1 LSPYKPSN
9 IANFIRQ
16 TRTRIE
22 TVNTVTPRIFIAA
35 TEQDTGKTTT
45 SLGLYSAL
53 RQKFPRIGYIKP
65 VGQRFTDVDGRR
77 IDEDS
82 LLMKSVYETLVP
94 IEDMSPITIEPDFTR
109 RYINEANHDTLVRRI
124 QRSFDRASWEKD
136 FAIIEGS
143 GHAGVGSVFDLS
155 NATVA
160 RILASKVLLVVPGGI
175 GLPIDEGA
183 LNKALF
189 EREGV
194 EVVGVVMNKVLA
206 GKMEQTTDFARR
218 GFARLGLE
226 LLGVMP
232 VQKMLAEPSL
242 LQIAETIRGTF
253 HCNARF
259 ARNQASNVV
268 MGSVSSANISRK
280 LADGTLLIVPGD
292 REDIVLAAISEVSSQ
307 SPKKLCGLILSDD
320 FKPHPSLLEMLE
332 KTKLPVVFSAMD
344 SYTIAQ
350 RILSLTIKIQPGDTH
365 KIESVQDLVARHIDI
380 PRLLEKIGASA

>member
-1 LSPYKPSN
+1 M
-9 IANFIRQ
+9 
-16 TRTRIE
+16 
-22 TVNTVTPRIFIAA
+22 NTVTPRIFIAA

-332 KTKLPVVFSAMD
+332 KTRLPVVFSAMD
-344 SYTIAQ
+344 SYNIAQ

-380 PRLLEKIGASA
+380 PRLLEKIGVSA

>member
-1 LSPYKPSN
+1 M
-9 IANFIRQ
+9 
-16 TRTRIE
+16 
-22 TVNTVTPRIFIAA
+22 NTVTPRVFIAA

-45 SLGLYSAL
+45 SLGLYAAL
-53 RQKFPRIGYIKP
+53 RKILPRIGYIKP
-65 VGQRFTDVDGRR
+65 VGQRFTEVDGRR

-124 QRSFDRASWEKD
+124 QRSFDRACWEKD
-136 FAIIEGS
+136 FTIIEGS
-143 GHAGVGSVFDLS
+143 GHAGVGAVFDLS
-155 NATVA
+155 NATIA

-189 EREGV
+189 EQEGV

-206 GKMEQTTDFARR
+206 SKMEQVTDFARR
-218 GFARLGLE
+218 GFARFGLE

-242 LQIAETIRGTF
+242 YQISETIHGTF
-253 HCNARF
+253 HCNARL
-259 ARNQASNVV
+259 ARNQASDVV

-292 REDIVLAAISEVSSQ
+292 REDIVLAAISEVSS
-307 SPKKLCGLILSDD
+307 PRDKKLCGLILSDD
-320 FKPHPSLLEMLE
+320 LKPHPSLLKMLE
-332 KTKLPVVFSAMD
+332 ETRLPVVFSAMD
-344 SYTIAQ
+344 SYSIAQ

-380 PRLLEKIGASA
+380 PRLLEKIGVSA

>member
-1 LSPYKPSN
+1 M
-9 IANFIRQ
+9 
-16 TRTRIE
+16 
-22 TVNTVTPRIFIAA
+22 NTVTPRIFIAA

-45 SLGLYSAL
+45 SLGLYAAL
-53 RQKFPRIGYIKP
+53 SQKFPRMGYIKP

-206 GKMEQTTDFARR
+206 GKMEQTADFARR
-218 GFARLGLE
+218 GFAKLGLE

-232 VQKMLAEPSL
+232 VQKILAEPSL

-259 ARNQASNVV
+259 ARNHASNVV
-268 MGSVSSANISRK
+268 MGAVSSANISRK

-332 KTKLPVVFSAMD
+332 KTRLPVVFSAMD

-380 PRLLEKIGASA
+380 PRLLEKIGVSA